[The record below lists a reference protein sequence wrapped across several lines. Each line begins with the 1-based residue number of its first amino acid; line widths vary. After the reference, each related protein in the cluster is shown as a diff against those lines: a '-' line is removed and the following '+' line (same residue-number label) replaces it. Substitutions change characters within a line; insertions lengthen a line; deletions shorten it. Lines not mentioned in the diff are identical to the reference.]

1 MIRRPP
7 RSTLFPYTTLFRS
20 VEALAVRDFADLGD
34 DLVDRLERAPRDPRA
49 DEQGRHEPDRQDED
63 QRGEEPGGAESGRLQ
78 GCGCADGAGL
88 RGRVGVGMWCVNEL
102 VGARVETA

>member
-20 VEALAVRDFADLGD
+20 GEAAVEALAVRDLAHLGD

-49 DEQGRHEPDRQDED
+49 DQQRRHEPDRQDED
-63 QRGEEPGGAESGRLQ
+63 QRGEELGGAEGGRLQ
-78 GCGCADGAGL
+78 GRAGDDGAHL
-88 RGRVGVGMWCVNEL
+88 PGRVGDGVGWAGGL
-102 VGARVETA
+102 WA